1 MIATD
6 VDAARGLLLGGEDAN
21 GLLGEGRTE
30 GSSPSRREDEEL
42 PPRRSV
48 GCVYYGFESPAPILD
63 PVLILNSEGGRDM
76 SRRNTREYPINNVC
90 FPSRVQGGYAP
101 RGHEL
106 CSVSIL
112 ENALNEHGRDV
123 DSIDRSVRTQLAT
136 WFPEYARDIVDGSRW
151 IRKGAYVIDEAQP
164 ANYRRDRGGVG
175 CANVHGGRDCSTF
188 RGASLPGGV
197 FVCGDHMATATL
209 NGALES
215 GVNAGDAAARV
226 IVGTRMTGCLQT

>member
-1 MIATD
+1 MDETD
-6 VDAARGLLLGGEDAN
+6 ARTCLRETYGFPEEFMNSFFASFVEGIFLAAS
-21 GLLGEGRTE
+21 TE

-76 SRRNTREYPINNVC
+76 SWRNTREYPINNVC
-90 FPSRVQGGYAP
+90 FQSRVQGGYAP

-106 CSVSIL
+106 CSVLIL

-136 WFPEYARDIVDGSRW
+136 WFPEYARDIVDGSR
-151 IRKGAYVIDEAQP
+151 P
-164 ANYRRDRGGVG
+164 SRRTIV
-175 CANVHGGRDCSTF
+175 AIAV
-188 RGASLPGGV
+188 AS
-197 FVCGDHMATATL
+197 
-209 NGALES
+209 
-215 GVNAGDAAARV
+215 DARTYTV
-226 IVGTRMTGCLQT
+226 